1 VSCPRRGA
9 RVVYKEADRSNDEE
23 FDSEEAFVYAAAG
36 EMYQSVLPP
45 PLIPLQLELR

>member
-1 VSCPRRGA
+1 M
-9 RVVYKEADRSNDEE
+9 YKEADRSNDEE

-36 EMYQSVLPP
+36 EMYRSVLPP